1 MSNLNFENEIWNSN
15 YSYICGLDEVGRGCL
30 AGPVYSGAVIL
41 KKDQNTTDPLF
52 KKINDSKKL
61 TQNSRESLV
70 QYIKD
75 ISIDTAIGICTNEE
89 IDDFGIQNA
98 VKISMIRA
106 INNLKLPPD
115 YLLVDSLK
123 LDIKIPQKNIIRGD
137 QASKSIA
144 AASIIAKVARDNF
157 MVLELSEKFPEYYFN
172 NNKGYGTKVH
182 MEAIKEFGITN
193 SHRKS
198 FEPIKSMI
206 RK

>member
-1 MSNLNFENEIWNSN
+1 MSNLDFENEIWDLN

-30 AGPVYSGAVIL
+30 AGPVYSGAVVL
-41 KKDQNTTDPLF
+41 KKDQNTDDALF

-61 TQNSRESLV
+61 TENSRESLV

-89 IDDFGIQNA
+89 IDDLGIQSA
-98 VKISMIRA
+98 VKTSMNRA
-106 INNLKLPPD
+106 INNLNVSPD

-123 LDIKIPQKNIIRGD
+123 LDNKIPQKNIIRGD

-144 AASIIAKVARDNF
+144 AASIIAKVARDKF
-157 MVLELSEKFPEYYFN
+157 MVQDLSEKFPNYYFN
-172 NNKGYGTKVH
+172 KNKGYGTKVH

-198 FEPIKSMI
+198 FEPIKSML
-206 RK
+206 KG

>member
-41 KKDQNTTDPLF
+41 KKDQNTTDALF

>member
-41 KKDQNTTDPLF
+41 KKDQNTTDVLF

>member
-1 MSNLNFENEIWNSN
+1 MSNLDFENEIWDLN

-30 AGPVYSGAVIL
+30 AGPVYSGAVVL
-41 KKDQNTTDPLF
+41 KKDQNTNDALF

-61 TQNSRESLV
+61 TENSRESLV

-89 IDDFGIQNA
+89 IDDLGIQSA
-98 VKISMIRA
+98 VKTSMNRA
-106 INNLKLPPD
+106 INNLNVSPD

-123 LDIKIPQKNIIRGD
+123 LDNKIPQKNIIRGD

-144 AASIIAKVARDNF
+144 AASIIAKVARDKF
-157 MVLELSEKFPEYYFN
+157 MVQDLSEKFPNYYFN
-172 NNKGYGTKVH
+172 KNKGYGTKVH

-198 FEPIKSMI
+198 FEPIKSML
-206 RK
+206 KG

>member
-75 ISIDTAIGICTNEE
+75 KSIDTAIGICTNEE

-106 INNLKLPPD
+106 INNLKLLPD
-115 YLLVDSLK
+115 YLLIDSLK

>member
-41 KKDQNTTDPLF
+41 KKDQNTTDVLF

-106 INNLKLPPD
+106 INNLKLAPD

-206 RK
+206 IK

>member
-106 INNLKLPPD
+106 INNLKLLPD
-115 YLLVDSLK
+115 YLLIDSLK

>member
-41 KKDQNTTDPLF
+41 KKDQNTTDVLF

-75 ISIDTAIGICTNEE
+75 ISIDTAIGICTNKE

>member
-106 INNLKLPPD
+106 INNLKLLPD

>member
-1 MSNLNFENEIWNSN
+1 MSNLNFENEIWDSKYNN
-15 YSYICGLDEVGRGCL
+15 ICGIDEVGRGCL

-41 KKDQNTTDPLF
+41 KKDQNLEDPFF

-61 TQNSRESLV
+61 SKNSRESLV
-70 QYIKD
+70 QFIKD
-75 ISIDTAIGICTNEE
+75 ISVCTAIGICTNDE
-89 IDDFGIQNA
+89 IDNFGIQIA
-98 VKISMIRA
+98 VKTSMIRA
-106 INNLKLPPD
+106 IENLNITPD
-115 YLLVDSLK
+115 FLLIDSLK
-123 LDIKIPQKNIIRGD
+123 LDTKIPQKNIIRGD

-144 AASIIAKVARDNF
+144 AASIIAKVARDDF
-157 MVLELSEKFPEYYFN
+157 MISKLSKDFPEYFFDK
-172 NNKGYGTKVH
+172 NKGYGTKLH